1 VGEKAMQCVS
11 LTLEEVLVFAYPSRG
26 RTGRLQ
32 VASFESLIA
41 LVLTCNYS
49 SILAQWQHT
58 ELPCFVVVVSRDEL
72 VVFFSSLVQL
82 MLSKTRQSSFVLLK

>member
-26 RTGRLQ
+26 KTDRLQ

-41 LVLTCNYS
+41 SVLTCNYS
-49 SILAQWQHT
+49 SVLAQWQLT
-58 ELPCFVVVVSRDEL
+58 ELPCFVVVVSRDER

-82 MLSKTRQSSFVLLK
+82 MLSKNKAEFFCVT

>member
-1 VGEKAMQCVS
+1 MQCVS

-32 VASFESLIA
+32 VASFVSLIA

-49 SILAQWQHT
+49 SILA
-58 ELPCFVVVVSRDEL
+58 
-72 VVFFSSLVQL
+72 
-82 MLSKTRQSSFVLLK
+82 